1 MTSARHSHA
10 RDMASVRTLRVDAAL
25 ARGNARGKSTA
36 RRVAARRV
44 AARASREEEL
54 MAKLM
59 GMMGLGGDG
68 IIGAEDALPGRD
80 SAMRVSETHY
90 VLKGNLMRE
99 PFPEHLERAVFATG
113 CFWGTE
119 KVRAN
124 ARTPDGWRTTRD

>member
-1 MTSARHSHA
+1 
-10 RDMASVRTLRVDAAL
+10 
-25 ARGNARGKSTA
+25 
-36 RRVAARRV
+36 
-44 AARASREEEL
+44 

-80 SAMRVSETHY
+80 SAMRVSDTHY

-99 PFPEHLERAVFATG
+99 PFPGHLERAVFATG

-124 ARTPDGWRTTRD
+124 ARTPDGWRTARD

>member
-1 MTSARHSHA
+1 
-10 RDMASVRTLRVDAAL
+10 MASVRTLRVDAAL
-25 ARGNARGKSTA
+25 ARATRATPARKSTA
-36 RRVAARRV
+36 RRVAT
-44 AARASREEEL
+44 RASREEEL

-68 IIGAEDALPGRD
+68 IIGASDALPGRD
-80 SAMRVSETHY
+80 AVMRVSETHY

-119 KVRAN
+119 KVRL
-124 ARTPDGWRTTRD
+124 ARALDR

>member
-1 MTSARHSHA
+1 
-10 RDMASVRTLRVDAAL
+10 
-25 ARGNARGKSTA
+25 
-36 RRVAARRV
+36 
-44 AARASREEEL
+44 

-68 IIGAEDALPGRD
+68 IIGAEGALPGRD
-80 SAMRVSETHY
+80 SAMRVSDAHY
-90 VLKGNLMRE
+90 VLKGNRMRE

-124 ARTPDGWRTTRD
+124 ARTPDRWRTTRD